1 MNIYL
6 NDLCIYDVNVLL
18 RTSEVDQMKI
28 GSRKFIGAVLI
39 VFLTLLNLTSVCNA
53 ESHKT
58 TLDGSNLEYD
68 FNKNNSYEHLIETDY
83 DYEAAIE
90 QDHHNQEL
98 INLKPVYKISNEG
111 SLERLT
117 NEISEIEAEETDML
131 VNVTGTYPRGKNSK
145 GTILYTTDTVHKV
158 AKVVGHAA
166 IVYDNNTKNS
176 KVIEATSKGVV
187 KGNNSWDN
195 KKHCRAAAVSSLSV
209 AKRANVADK
218 CATWLGKPY
227 NWNFS
232 DVKTRNSFYCS
243 QLVWA
248 GYMDLYGVNLDDNHN
263 DPTQKNF
270 LIVYPSELIASK
282 KTSIIYKK
290 G

>member
-28 GSRKFIGAVLI
+28 GLRKFIGAVLI

-117 NEISEIEAEETDML
+117 NENSEIEAEETDML
-131 VNVTGTYPRGKNSK
+131 VNVTGTYPR
-145 GTILYTTDTVHKV
+145 
-158 AKVVGHAA
+158 
-166 IVYDNNTKNS
+166 
-176 KVIEATSKGVV
+176 
-187 KGNNSWDN
+187 
-195 KKHCRAAAVSSLSV
+195 
-209 AKRANVADK
+209 
-218 CATWLGKPY
+218 
-227 NWNFS
+227 
-232 DVKTRNSFYCS
+232 
-243 QLVWA
+243 
-248 GYMDLYGVNLDDNHN
+248 
-263 DPTQKNF
+263 
-270 LIVYPSELIASK
+270 
-282 KTSIIYKK
+282 
-290 G
+290 